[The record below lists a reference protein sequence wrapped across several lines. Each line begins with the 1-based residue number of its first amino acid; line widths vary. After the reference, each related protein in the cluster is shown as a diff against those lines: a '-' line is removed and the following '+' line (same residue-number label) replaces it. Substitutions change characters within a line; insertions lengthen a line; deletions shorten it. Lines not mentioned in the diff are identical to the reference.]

1 MPSDF
6 EFFYEKNEMDYE
18 EGRLGCERSYVWEM
32 KRRQEKN
39 GVYHSRDWTEH
50 GSLDPYPG
58 QLNTLAKV
66 LEVFMFLMGWKAPN
80 VILIGAKTPYT
91 PLSPEMQA
99 EMRNERKKAQMY
111 SKTAVII
118 GREKLETG
126 EDALNYLEKIDIK
139 IYELVKE
146 RKKLYYQAGKQESGE
161 DKLHYLA
168 QIDLIN
174 QQLKTYRY
182 EKKCIYNLLERC
194 DIMKEM
200 IDNEMQMRREK
211 REREYKKDVPVVEKQ
226 RDERSEEREY
236 YPRYTPPAKPKR
248 KRDDFER

>member
-1 MPSDF
+1 MS
-6 EFFYEKNEMDYE
+6 
-18 EGRLGCERSYVWEM
+18 RLSHAVSAALN
-32 KRRQEKN
+32 KR
-39 GVYHSRDWTEH
+39 
-50 GSLDPYPG
+50 
-58 QLNTLAKV
+58 A
-66 LEVFMFLMGWKAPN
+66 
-80 VILIGAKTPYT
+80 YT
-91 PLSPEMQA
+91 PLSPEMKA
-99 EMRNERKKAQMY
+99 EMRDERKKAQMY

-139 IYELVKE
+139 IHELVKE
-146 RKKLYYQAGKQESGE
+146 RKKLYYQAGKQENGE

-211 REREYKKDVPVVEKQ
+211 REREFKKDVPVAEKL

-236 YPRYTPPAKPKR
+236 YPRYTPTEKPKR

>member
-1 MPSDF
+1 MS
-6 EFFYEKNEMDYE
+6 
-18 EGRLGCERSYVWEM
+18 RLSHAVSAALN
-32 KRRQEKN
+32 KR
-39 GVYHSRDWTEH
+39 
-50 GSLDPYPG
+50 
-58 QLNTLAKV
+58 A
-66 LEVFMFLMGWKAPN
+66 
-80 VILIGAKTPYT
+80 YT
-91 PLSPEMQA
+91 PLSPEMKA
-99 EMRNERKKAQMY
+99 EMRDERKKAQMY

-139 IYELVKE
+139 IHELVKE
-146 RKKLYYQAGKQESGE
+146 RKKLYYQAGKQENGE

-182 EKKCIYNLLERC
+182 EKKCVYNLLERC

-211 REREYKKDVPVVEKQ
+211 REREFKKDVPVAEKP
-226 RDERSEEREY
+226 RDERSEKREY
-236 YPRYTPPAKPKR
+236 YPRYTPTEKPKR